1 MDVGGN
7 FNNVESIEDRSQG
20 YFGSTMGGR
29 EFNAWNAFMASL
41 RLMDVWNLNEL
52 RKIGHKNFT

>member
-1 MDVGGN
+1 
-7 FNNVESIEDRSQG
+7 VESIEDCSQG

-29 EFNAWNAFMASL
+29 KLNAWNAFMASL